1 MAAGASRVA
10 LGSLPA
16 VAARHHS
23 GQHNKTYT
31 TMCLAAGQF
40 CTWNCWNSI
49 KNGKDRALL
58 REACFVSTLV
68 KSWNRLL

>member
-10 LGSLPA
+10 LGCLPA
-16 VAARHHS
+16 VKARHL

-31 TMCLAAGQF
+31 IMCLAGGQF

-58 REACFVSTLV
+58 RETCFVSTLV
-68 KSWNRLL
+68 KSWNGLL